1 MDSIRVCLVCPVSPG
16 AAFCPQPQTA
26 SGRPVLRAVTRE
38 GMTMFEGTDRNRN
51 IMITVAVVAIAVI
64 FFLYTTNRLPGM

>member
-1 MDSIRVCLVCPVSPG
+1 MAEDTLHYDPHE
-16 AAFCPQPQTA
+16 
-26 SGRPVLRAVTRE
+26 RAVTRE